1 MKFVKI
7 ALIAVG
13 MTLASGNMSAPA
25 WAAGDAA
32 AGKKVFNKCRACH
45 KLKAGKKAIGPS
57 LHALFGRKAGAY
69 KGFKFS
75 KDMKATGD
83 KGLVWTAKTLD
94 EFLVNPKKNVGKI
107 LGKKRGKIR
116 MAFGG
121 LKKAKDRDNL
131 IAYLMKATK

>member
-13 MTLASGNMSAPA
+13 MAVASGNISAPA
-25 WAAGDAA
+25 FAAGDAA

-45 KLKAGKKAIGPS
+45 KLKAGKRAVGPS
-57 LHALFGRKAGAY
+57 LHALFGRTAGTYAGY
-69 KGFKFS
+69 KFS
-75 KDMKATGD
+75 KDMKAAGA
-83 KGLVWTAKTLD
+83 KGLVWDAKSLSD
-94 EFLVNPKKNVGKI
+94 FLSNPKKYVGGK

-131 IAYLMKATK
+131 IAYLMQATK